1 MLLRQKCDNIKW
13 LKLTA
18 EQRQNDP
25 IMQQWQSELRMVT
38 VEFKQELKLESTCCM
53 KSTTRLSVIESE

>member
-1 MLLRQKCDNIKW
+1 MLLRPKCENIHL

-18 EQRQNDP
+18 EQRPNDL

-38 VEFKQELKLESTCCM
+38 VEFKQQLKLEEYVLYEIQKYHQAICN
-53 KSTTRLSVIESE
+53 